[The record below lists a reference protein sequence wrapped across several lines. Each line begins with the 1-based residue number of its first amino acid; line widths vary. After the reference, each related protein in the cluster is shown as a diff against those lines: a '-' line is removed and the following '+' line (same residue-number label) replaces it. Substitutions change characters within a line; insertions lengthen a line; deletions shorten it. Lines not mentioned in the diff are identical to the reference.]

1 MLILS
6 STVKFGGDI
15 MSEADVFWL
24 IMGAVILAALVVQI
38 VIDSRRK

>member
-1 MLILS
+1 
-6 STVKFGGDI
+6 

-24 IMGAVILAALVVQI
+24 IMGAVILAALVVLI

>member
-1 MLILS
+1 
-6 STVKFGGDI
+6 

-24 IMGAVILAALVVQI
+24 IMGTVILAALVVQI

>member
-1 MLILS
+1 
-6 STVKFGGDI
+6 